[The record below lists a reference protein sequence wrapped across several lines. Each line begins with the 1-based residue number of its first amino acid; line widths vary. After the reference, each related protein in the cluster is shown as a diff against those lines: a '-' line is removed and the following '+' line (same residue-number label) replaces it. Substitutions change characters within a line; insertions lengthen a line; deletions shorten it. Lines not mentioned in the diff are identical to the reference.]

1 MCISKPK
8 VQIPKQ
14 KVVAAAPAPPVPEP
28 DAKLEEANKLTSID
42 ELKRKRT
49 GVGLLR
55 IDLNIPSTG
64 TSSNGLAIPK
74 M

>member
-8 VQIPKQ
+8 IPEQ

-28 DAKLEEANKLTSID
+28 EAKLEEVNELNRTD
-42 ELKRKRT
+42 ELLRRKRT

-74 M
+74 G

>member
-8 VQIPKQ
+8 IPQQ

-28 DAKLEEANKLTSID
+28 DAKLEEANELTSTD
-42 ELKRKRT
+42 ELRRKRT

-55 IDLNIPSTG
+55 IDLNIPSTS